1 MKHIIQRGLLLMA
14 FVFGL
19 FFRMS
24 AQSTQI
30 VVFLNN
36 GSEQTYSLIEADRL
50 YFEDN
55 TKLVIEQIS
64 TKSTVIIPLADIRKI
79 TCDETVGV
87 SEASD
92 ATVSLSP
99 NPAHNAFTLRNLEG
113 KENISIYALDGRLVK
128 SMEVTGNQ
136 SIDINDLP
144 IGLYLVKT
152 QSSTL
157 KMIKL

>member
-87 SEASD
+87 SRRFPSPQ
-92 ATVSLSP
+92 TPFTMLSRS
-99 NPAHNAFTLRNLEG
+99 ATLRARKTSASTPSTEDWSNQQKSLET
-113 KENISIYALDGRLVK
+113 NPLTS
-128 SMEVTGNQ
+128 VTYPLGC
-136 SIDINDLP
+136 
-144 IGLYLVKT
+144 T
-152 QSSTL
+152 SSKPNHQPL
-157 KMIKL
+157 K

>member
-19 FFRMS
+19 FFSMS

-64 TKSTVIIPLADIRKI
+64 TKSTQ
-79 TCDETVGV
+79 G
-87 SEASD
+87 
-92 ATVSLSP
+92 
-99 NPAHNAFTLRNLEG
+99 
-113 KENISIYALDGRLVK
+113 
-128 SMEVTGNQ
+128 
-136 SIDINDLP
+136 
-144 IGLYLVKT
+144 
-152 QSSTL
+152 
-157 KMIKL
+157 

>member
-1 MKHIIQRGLLLMA
+1 MKHIIQRGLLLTA

-64 TKSTVIIPLADIRKI
+64 TKSTVIIPLADSERLRVTKPWAFRKPR
-79 TCDETVGV
+79 TRRFPSLPTPFTMLSRSATLWARKTSASTPSTEDWSNQWKLQETNPLT
-87 SEASD
+87 S
-92 ATVSLSP
+92 ATYPL
-99 NPAHNAFTLRNLEG
+99 G
-113 KENISIYALDGRLVK
+113 CISSKL
-128 SMEVTGNQ
+128 NHQ
-136 SIDINDLP
+136 P
-144 IGLYLVKT
+144 
-152 QSSTL
+152 L
-157 KMIKL
+157 K

>member
-1 MKHIIQRGLLLMA
+1 MKHAMQRGLLLAA
-14 FVFGL
+14 FIFGL
-19 FFRMS
+19 FFRLA

-30 VVFLNN
+30 IVFLNN
-36 GSEQTYSLIEADRL
+36 GTEQTYNLTEADRL

-64 TKSTVIIPLADIRKI
+64 TKGTVIIPLADIRKI

-92 ATVSLSP
+92 ATVFLAP
-99 NPAHNAFTLRNLEG
+99 NPAHNTFTLRNLEG
-113 KENISIYALDGRLVK
+113 KDNVSIYALDGRMVK
-128 SMEVTGNQ
+128 SMEVTGGQ
-136 SIDINDLP
+136 PVDISNLP

-152 QSSTL
+152 QSSTF